1 MTEAVKTEETAEERF
16 EREAW
21 RALGRAL
28 LRPLERRKNPVPQG
42 LPAALEAL
50 MDGFAAMEA
59 DPQRKGGVCLP
70 VSELPGDP
78 DSRAAEIGLLV
89 GSGLAR
95 PMEAKA
101 AEEGL
106 LPPLVWD
113 VKGGRL
119 YLERRFSEE
128 ERLAS
133 AVAAFARE
141 AKTPVTDAMRRAIE
155 AFRES
160 DRSSGRTDPDHDR
173 ALEQA
178 LGSRLTVIT
187 GGPGTG
193 KTTVVVR
200 IIACLLAENPDLVIA
215 GSAPTGKASSNLEG
229 SILGALPGMESG
241 GAELARL
248 ATLVRSSGIRCQ
260 TLQRWLSEQRR
271 IEADVLVVDECSM
284 MDLDLASRLFDA
296 LDPARTRVLLLGD
309 KDQLAAVGPGSVFSD
324 LSDKA
329 GPLGPWICEFTKN
342 HRFSGGSRLYRLARA
357 ITPKSGEVDEKAV
370 FDVLEAP
377 NQEGDNAIDWKKA
390 PGRTSGGVSRELQA
404 WLKSAYGFLLQ
415 QGRKGARFPQA
426 GDAEAVDRLWAQVD
440 SVRVLS
446 SVHAG
451 DNGTDAVNAFM
462 ERIVRAA
469 SGAEPEAI
477 HYPGRLIIVTK
488 NSRALGLSNGDTAVE
503 LPSGEKGLIAWFGAL
518 RLALPV
524 ALLPQHESA
533 FAITIHKSQ
542 GSAYHNLAVCLPEGG
557 GEKIGSRE
565 LLYTAVTRL
574 ADRGSDKGRLTLF
587 ASRGAVSAAVE
598 RRVMRS
604 GGLSDRL
611 RSALDSAE

>member
-1 MTEAVKTEETAEERF
+1 MTATDKIEETSEERF

-28 LRPLERRKNPVPQG
+28 LRPLERTGELRPGTPE
-42 LPAALEAL
+42 ALEAV
-50 MDGFAAMEA
+50 MDGFAAMES
-59 DPQRKGGVCLP
+59 DPQTSGGVCLP
-70 VSELPGDP
+70 V
-78 DSRAAEIGLLV
+78 DSLEKAAAARQLSD
-89 GSGLAR
+89 SGLAR
-95 PMEAKA
+95 PMAQASGEG
-101 AEEGL
+101 GL
-106 LPPLVWD
+106 LSPLVWD
-113 VKGGRL
+113 EAGERL

-128 ERLAS
+128 KRLAD
-133 AVAAFARE
+133 AVASFARGKKSPLDDE
-141 AKTPVTDAMRRAIE
+141 MRRAAE
-155 AFRES
+155 AFIES
-160 DRSSGRTDPDHDR
+160 DRQSGRDDPDHDR
-173 ALEQA
+173 AVKGA
-178 LGSRLTVIT
+178 LRNRLTVIT

-200 IIACLLAENPDLVIA
+200 IIACLLAKNPGLVIA
-215 GSAPTGKASSNLEG
+215 GAAPTGKAASNLAG
-229 SILGALPGMESG
+229 SILEALPWMEKG
-241 GAELARL
+241 GGELERL
-248 ATLVRSSGIRCQ
+248 AGLVRGAGIRCQ
-260 TLQRWLSEQRR
+260 TLHRWLSEQRR
-271 IEADVLVVDECSM
+271 IDADVLVVDECSM
-284 MDLDLASRLFDA
+284 MDIDLASRLFDA

-309 KDQLAAVGPGSVFSD
+309 KDQLAAVGPGSVFAD

-329 GPLGPWICEFTKN
+329 GPLAPCIFGFTKN
-342 HRFSGGSRLYRLARA
+342 HRFGDDSRLYRLARA
-357 ITPKSGEVDEKAV
+357 ITPRSGEVDEKAV

-377 NQEGDNAIDWKKA
+377 NQAGDNAIDWEKTS
-390 PGRTSGGVSRELQA
+390 GRASGGVSRGLQA
-404 WLKSAYGFLLQ
+404 WLRDAYGFLLH
-415 QGRKGARFPQA
+415 QGKNGSLLPLA
-426 GDAEAVDRLWAQVD
+426 GDAEGVDRLWAQAD

-446 SVHAG
+446 SVHVG
-451 DNGTDAVNAFM
+451 ENGTDAVNAFM
-462 ERIVRAA
+462 EKGVRKA

-503 LPSGEKGLIAWFGAL
+503 LQNGEKGLVAWFGAL
-518 RLALPV
+518 GLALPV

-574 ADRGSDKGRLTLF
+574 ADRGADKGRLTLF
-587 ASRGAVSAAVE
+587 AGRGAVAAAVG

-611 RSALDSAE
+611 KAALEAGEERNS